1 MTEHAL
7 RSGRGGRGGELQLAL
22 ACAMI
27 GAGGALLGL
36 QVDGN
41 GTLSGTGFTTLALGG
56 LVALVATLIQ
66 LGAAGRLPRDPSSA
80 ISAVMGFLGIT
91 FLIAGVLAPGGA
103 WMFWELLVLCWV
115 LARRR
120 RAVQPGGP
128 EVGAG
133 GLLLLSLMLLFR
145 LWILWQGS
153 RHEWQLFTVDVPVL
167 SSLPFAWLEPVKH
180 ITIGDFS
187 QQEMGFPPAGLDFA
201 ISTTLWTA
209 GFTLC
214 AVGLW
219 LRNEASRELEIE
231 RIHALV
237 EVLPPAV
244 GLVVTRLLPESEWE
258 RLGLYGLSEWRL
270 ARRMEQ
276 LVAERV
282 QSQLQLEAAFHGM
295 QLAPPGTGEGFPASI
310 HQVLAGYSASSTP
323 PLLPEIGVAD
333 EPTPEEDA

>member
-1 MTEHAL
+1 MTE
-7 RSGRGGRGGELQLAL
+7 RTSRIGRGWRGGELQLAL

-27 GAGGALLGL
+27 GAGGVLLGL

-41 GTLSGTGFTTLALGG
+41 GALSGTGFTTLALGG
-56 LVALVATLIQ
+56 LVALIATLIQ

-91 FLIAGVLAPGGA
+91 FLIAGVLAPGGS

-120 RAVQPGGP
+120 RTVQPGGP

-167 SSLPFAWLEPVKH
+167 SSLPFAWLEPVKR

-201 ISTTLWTA
+201 VSTTLWTA

-219 LRNEASRELEIE
+219 LRSESSREVEVG

-237 EVLPPAV
+237 EVLPPAAA
-244 GLVVTRLLPESEWE
+244 LVVARLLPETEWE
-258 RLGLYGLSEWRL
+258 RLGLFGLSEWRL

-276 LVAERV
+276 LVSERV
-282 QSQLQLEAAFHGM
+282 QNQLQLEAAFRGM
-295 QLAPPGTGEGFPASI
+295 QPALPVGGEGFAASI
-310 HQVLAGYSASSTP
+310 AQALAAYAPSSTLRIAP
-323 PLLPEIGVAD
+323 GAEKTA
-333 EPTPEEDA
+333 EEEA

>member
-7 RSGRGGRGGELQLAL
+7 PEGRGRRGGELQLAL

-27 GAGGALLGL
+27 GAGGVLLGL
-36 QVDGN
+36 QLDGN
-41 GTLSGTGFTTLALGG
+41 GALSGTGFTTLALGG

-66 LGAAGRLPRDPSSA
+66 LGAAGRLPRDLTA
-80 ISAVMGFLGIT
+80 AVSAVMGFLGIT
-91 FLIAGVLAPGGA
+91 FLIAGVLAPGGS

-153 RHEWQLFTVDVPVL
+153 RHEWQLFTVDAPVL

-201 ISTTLWTA
+201 VSTTLWTA

-219 LRNEASRELEIE
+219 LRNEAAREVEIE

-237 EVLPPAV
+237 ELLPPAA
-244 GLVVTRLLPESEWE
+244 GLIVVRLLPESEWE
-258 RLGLYGLSEWRL
+258 RLGFFGLSEWRL

-276 LVAERV
+276 LVSERI
-282 QSQLQLEAAFHGM
+282 QNQLQLEAAFRGM
-295 QLAPPGTGEGFPASI
+295 PLAPPEGGEGFTASI
-310 HQVLAGYSASSTP
+310 QQALAGYAASSSP
-323 PLLPEIGVAD
+323 RLLGAVGETG
-333 EPTPEEDA
+333 EEDQA